1 MKTLFISLFLLTS
14 VMTNIVS
21 QDTEKMTAT
30 FDYYEDGTFYFVDA
44 DGYSNAF
51 SHISKEAKMAYD
63 LTSEDFVGKNF
74 VITYTSDSEM
84 DESDEEIAVTTI
96 VALKLLD

>member
-14 VMTNIVS
+14 VMTNTMS

-30 FDYYEDGTFYFVDA
+30 FDFYEDGTFYFVDA
-44 DGYSNAF
+44 DGYSIAF
-51 SHISKEAKMAYD
+51 SHMSEEPKMAYD
-63 LTSEDFVGKNF
+63 LTKEEFVGKNF
-74 VITYTSDSEM
+74 LITYTSETEM

-96 VALKLLD
+96 VALKILD